1 MKKANFNAGSA
12 IGGFKRWFG
21 GSMATMRSAW
31 SLYRAVAGRT
41 AVFAGVLLVL
51 PYAVLIML
59 TMRAVSFDVGAGI
72 SMLTGVGYMGDW
84 SRAIMGR
91 LQAISSLSSLLSYA
105 TDLFLLPCACAAFAF
120 LYWMRW
126 QGLSLDV
133 KDVWARV
140 KPRVGRI
147 VITGLMV
154 MFISNL
160 VQMVGSLA
168 NGLISMVAGLLG
180 FIPVVGS
187 IVYAL
192 AYIASLLIV
201 IAIALISLTALMFAM
216 LNMAD
221 EDNGYSQLIMSTLRF
236 MWGGRRDVGP
246 GLGFLMLMAVA
257 ALAVCAALYGIFYAI
272 MGATSALI
280 VILVMLALFACAA
293 IPLACAFITVLY
305 MNEHERNGGR
315 TYIYTQHN

>member
-21 GSMATMRSAW
+21 GSMTTMRSAW

-91 LQAISSLSSLLSYA
+91 LQAIYSLSSLLSYA

-221 EDNGYSQLIMSTLRF
+221 EDNGYSQSDNEPPALYVGRSARRGAGAGLSYADGRGGAGGMRGAVWHFLRYN
-236 MWGGRRDVGP
+236 GRDKR
-246 GLGFLMLMAVA
+246 AYCNTCHA
-257 ALAVCAALYGIFYAI
+257 CAVCVRGNTAGLRVHHGTLYERARAQRRAHVHLYAA
-272 MGATSALI
+272 
-280 VILVMLALFACAA
+280 
-293 IPLACAFITVLY
+293 
-305 MNEHERNGGR
+305 
-315 TYIYTQHN
+315 

>member
-21 GSMATMRSAW
+21 GNMTTMRSAW

-91 LQAISSLSSLLSYA
+91 LQAISSLSLLLSYA

-126 QGLSLDV
+126 KGLSLDV

-140 KPRVGRI
+140 
-147 VITGLMV
+147 
-154 MFISNL
+154 
-160 VQMVGSLA
+160 
-168 NGLISMVAGLLG
+168 
-180 FIPVVGS
+180 
-187 IVYAL
+187 
-192 AYIASLLIV
+192 
-201 IAIALISLTALMFAM
+201 
-216 LNMAD
+216 
-221 EDNGYSQLIMSTLRF
+221 
-236 MWGGRRDVGP
+236 
-246 GLGFLMLMAVA
+246 
-257 ALAVCAALYGIFYAI
+257 
-272 MGATSALI
+272 
-280 VILVMLALFACAA
+280 
-293 IPLACAFITVLY
+293 
-305 MNEHERNGGR
+305 
-315 TYIYTQHN
+315 